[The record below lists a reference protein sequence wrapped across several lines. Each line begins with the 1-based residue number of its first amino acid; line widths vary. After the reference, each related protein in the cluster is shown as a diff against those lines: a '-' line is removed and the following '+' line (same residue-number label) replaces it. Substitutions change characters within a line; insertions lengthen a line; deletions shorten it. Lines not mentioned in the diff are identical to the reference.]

1 MARKVG
7 DIMAPIGKY
16 LKDGE
21 EKTSWLKCGALLETD
36 KGFRIKMDAL
46 PVVIGEGWFQVFE
59 PRDDKQSQ
67 SRPSTNSRPAAP
79 HQNQEDDPQ
88 DDIPF

>member
-67 SRPSTNSRPAAP
+67 SRPSAP
-79 HQNQEDDPQ
+79 QQKQEGIDDQ
-88 DDIPF
+88 SDIPF